1 MNRNLSPERRRI
13 VVLCA
18 CVACMSGGPVL
29 LRGHLVLMFL
39 WLAMMLTVLVT
50 AMVKLARLNKSE
62 GRG

>member
-1 MNRNLSPERRRI
+1 
-13 VVLCA
+13 
-18 CVACMSGGPVL
+18 MSGGPVL